1 MRPGLAIISLL
12 PRPDRVHVHERIAA
26 EIPEI
31 QIHSL
36 FLRRGTFIGRDIP
49 LSDNI
54 RPVEFMSGSQTED
67 SPNRGISIFRDW
79 RIGDAVLDYLRRN
92 DIRMVILNGYRSV
105 VMLRVIRWCRRES
118 VPVLLRSD
126 SNLAY
131 ERATH
136 PMACFRAVKRLVVTP
151 IVRRCDG
158 VMPMGELG
166 VRFFERY
173 GARRE
178 RCFYSPSVPDYE
190 LFRSI
195 PEVRIDDFR
204 RRHSLEP
211 ERSRLLATGRFVQ
224 RKRFDLVIDAF
235 AAIADQRPEWDLVLV
250 GSGPLERELRQRVPD
265 SLRPRVRFLGAIPWE
280 EMPAAYAS
288 ARVFVLP
295 SDREPW
301 GVVVL
306 EAMLAGNAVIATDTA
321 QAADELVADRISGR
335 LFRPGDLGQLVEC
348 TRDVT
353 APERI
358 HDYQNAARR
367 AIEDWIQ
374 RRDPILWT
382 RRALEY
388 FSVIEPKTDRA
399 DSVSPRP
406 GA

>member
-12 PRPDRVHVHERIAA
+12 PRPDRVHVHERISA

-36 FLRRGTFIGRDIP
+36 FLRSGTFIGRDIP
-49 LSDNI
+49 LSSSI

-67 SPNRGISIFRDW
+67 SPNRGVSVFTDW
-79 RIGDAVLDYLRRN
+79 RIGDAVLAYLREN
-92 DIRMVILNGYRSV
+92 AVRMVILNGYRSI

-126 SNLAY
+126 SSIAY
-131 ERATH
+131 ERASH
-136 PMACFRAVKRLVVTP
+136 PMALFRAAKQLVVTP

-166 VRFFERY
+166 VRFFEQY
-173 GARRE
+173 GARRD

-190 LFRSI
+190 HFRSV
-195 PEVRIDDFR
+195 PELHIEEFR
-204 RRHSLEP
+204 RRHALEP
-211 ERSRLLATGRFVQ
+211 ERSRILAAGRFVQ

-235 AAIADQRPEWDLVLV
+235 AAIADQRPQWDLVLV
-250 GSGPLERELRQRVPD
+250 GAGPLDRDLRHRVPD
-265 SLRPRVRFLGAIPWE
+265 RLRPRVRFLGAIPWE

-288 ARVFVLP
+288 SHVFCLP

-321 QAADELVADRISGR
+321 QAADELIADGNSGR
-335 LFRPGDLGQLVEC
+335 LFKPGDLEAFIACAL
-348 TRDVT
+348 DVT
-353 APERI
+353 APDRI
-358 HDYQNAARR
+358 DDYRNSARR
-367 AIEDWIQ
+367 AMEDWIR
-374 RRDPILWT
+374 RRDPVIWT

-388 FSVIEPKTDRA
+388 FSIIEPRADRA
-399 DSVSPRP
+399 DLASPRP
-406 GA
+406 AV